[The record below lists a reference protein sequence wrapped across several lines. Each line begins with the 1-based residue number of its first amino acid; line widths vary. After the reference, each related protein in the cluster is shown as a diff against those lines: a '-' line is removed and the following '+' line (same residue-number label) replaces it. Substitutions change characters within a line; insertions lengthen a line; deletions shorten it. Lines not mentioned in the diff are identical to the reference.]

1 MTIEEP
7 KATCVPRRDRVEVFR
22 RFLLQTFS
30 EIEGVVL
37 DVAGGKGDLSWL
49 LANAS
54 GINSVVVDPRP
65 TDHRKISRTALWYWE
80 RRDDP
85 AAQQL
90 GQDHQV
96 LSKMNLAPP
105 FVVPRHL
112 QVFLDSELVSALE
125 STSVLEGIDAWVEF
139 WDNACSRADDLEPP
153 GHHTPKRYCPQDARQ
168 SRVRDAMEALEV
180 LKSTKL
186 ILGFHP
192 DEATEPC
199 IDLALQLRIPFAVC
213 PCCVFARAFPDR
225 KTDDKR
231 IASYSDFLHYLSQK
245 HHGIRMG
252 KLDFGLLGG
261 YERNDVLFMLP
272 EDFDAPSP
280 PVGVSPAVYDVHNDC
295 NGERLN
301 NGREF
306 RYTVKGSQSGMM
318 LLDVLA
324 TWPHSTRSEWE
335 EHCARGRVELDGRVG
350 SPSDLVTCGAIVL
363 YRRPPW
369 YEPAV
374 PLDLRILFTDLA
386 ITIYSKPSGLPVMPS
401 QMYYENTVM
410 GVLQRSHVSSG
421 ADGEPPSPVHRLGVG
436 TSGVLLC
443 GRTHEAK
450 SVLSKAMQERRIKKT
465 YRALLRGIVQEDS
478 LDVKC
483 PIGPVPHASFAGT
496 VNGALPEG
504 GAHAK
509 PAHSIMNVIHRD
521 IAKGNTLVEVRIP
534 TGRPHQIRIHMA
546 YIGHPLVGDPLYESG
561 GVPSSAPLDPDDPE
575 GRPPLPRD
583 VGYLL
588 HAFRTEFAHPV
599 TGATMIFEI
608 PPPSALCLEGEIC
621 LEQFET
627 SMPLVSA

>member
-7 KATCVPRRDRVEVFR
+7 KVTFCVPRRDRVEVFR

-30 EIEGVVL
+30 QIEGVVL

-54 GINSVVVDPRP
+54 GIDSVVVDPRP

-85 AAQQL
+85 VAQQL

-96 LSKMNLAPP
+96 LSKMDLAPP

-112 QVFLDSELVSALE
+112 QVFLDSDLVSALE
-125 STSVLEGIDAWVEF
+125 STNVLEGMDAWPEF
-139 WDNACSRADDLEPP
+139 WEKACSRPDDLEPP
-153 GHHTPKRYCPQDARQ
+153 GHHTPKRYCPQDSRR
-168 SRVRDAMEALEV
+168 SRVRDAMEALEI

-213 PCCVFARAFPDR
+213 PCCVFAKAFPDR
-225 KTDDKR
+225 KSDEKR
-231 IASYSDFLHYLSQK
+231 IARYSDFLHYLSQK
-245 HHGIRMG
+245 HSGIRMG
-252 KLDFGLLGG
+252 QLDFGLTGG

-272 EDFDAPSP
+272 EDFNAPSP
-280 PVGVSPAVYDVHNDC
+280 PLGVSPAVYDVQNQQDDKHPSPQQDDC

-306 RYTVKGSQSGMM
+306 RYAVKGSQSGMK

-324 TWPHSTRSEWE
+324 TWPHSTRLEWE

-369 YEPAV
+369 YEPAG
-374 PLDLRILFTDLA
+374 PWDLRIGFSDLA
-386 ITIYSKPSGLPVMPS
+386 LTLSSKPSGLAVMPS

-410 GVLQRSHVSSG
+410 GMLQRSHVSIG
-421 ADGEPPSPVHRLGVG
+421 ADEEPPSPVHRLGVG

-483 PIGPVPHASFAGT
+483 PIGPVPHASFGGT

-504 GAHAK
+504 GANAK

-521 IAKGNTLVEVRIP
+521 TVKG
-534 TGRPHQIRIHMA
+534 IRWWKLG
-546 YIGHPLVGDPLYESG
+546 YPLVDHIRFVFTWLTSGIPLSMTLSTKAVEFLLQRHSIQTIQK
-561 GVPSSAPLDPDDPE
+561 GVHLFRVMLDICCMPSE
-575 GRPPLPRD
+575 QN
-583 VGYLL
+583 LL
-588 HAFRTEFAHPV
+588 
-599 TGATMIFEI
+599 I
-608 PPPSALCLEGEIC
+608 
-621 LEQFET
+621 Q
-627 SMPLVSA
+627 